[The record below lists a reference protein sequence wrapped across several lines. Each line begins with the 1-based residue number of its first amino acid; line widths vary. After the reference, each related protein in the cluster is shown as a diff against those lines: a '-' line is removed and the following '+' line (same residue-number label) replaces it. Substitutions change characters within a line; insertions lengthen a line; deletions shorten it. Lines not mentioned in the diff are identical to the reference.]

1 MAENQTRRQ
10 RKLCTP
16 APLPEGLG
24 ADGQRTLIPLIMS
37 EASGCEGR
45 EKHLAVSSTS
55 LSRERWAGTGGLG
68 GGGRKESGCKT
79 AQPLGTLRAL
89 PRPGWSQQRGVIAD
103 FQYAIRPKTTYE
115 AFLQCKSHVLIENR
129 RLLQRGVL
137 SEAVRARLRRRIR
150 AKQPGTTVP
159 L

>member
-68 GGGRKESGCKT
+68 GGGRKEFRVQNGSATGDTPCT
-79 AQPLGTLRAL
+79 PGDPAGASSEESSQTFNMRYVRRQPMRHSYSAKAT
-89 PRPGWSQQRGVIAD
+89 S
-103 FQYAIRPKTTYE
+103 
-115 AFLQCKSHVLIENR
+115 S
-129 RLLQRGVL
+129 
-137 SEAVRARLRRRIR
+137 SRIDASCNEGFFR
-150 AKQPGTTVP
+150 K

>member
-55 LSRERWAGTGGLG
+55 LSRERWAGTGAKR
-68 GGGRKESGCKT
+68 GRQEGVRVQNGSATGD
-79 AQPLGTLRAL
+79 A
-89 PRPGWSQQRGVIAD
+89 PRTPETRLEPA
-103 FQYAIRPKTTYE
+103 AR
-115 AFLQCKSHVLIENR
+115 SHR
-129 RLLQRGVL
+129 RLAICDT
-137 SEAVRARLRRRIR
+137 SEDNL
-150 AKQPGTTVP
+150 
-159 L
+159 

>member
-37 EASGCEGR
+37 EASRCEGR

-68 GGGRKESGCKT
+68 GGGRKEFRVQNGSATGD
-79 AQPLGTLRAL
+79 A
-89 PRPGWSQQRGVIAD
+89 PRTPETRLEPA
-103 FQYAIRPKTTYE
+103 AR
-115 AFLQCKSHVLIENR
+115 SHR
-129 RLLQRGVL
+129 RLSICDT
-137 SEAVRARLRRRIR
+137 SEDNL
-150 AKQPGTTVP
+150 
-159 L
+159 

>member
-24 ADGQRTLIPLIMS
+24 ADGQRTLIQLIMS

-68 GGGRKESGCKT
+68 GGGRKEFRVQNGSATGDAPRTPGDPAGASSAESSQTCNMRYVRR
-79 AQPLGTLRAL
+79 QPM
-89 PRPGWSQQRGVIAD
+89 
-103 FQYAIRPKTTYE
+103 
-115 AFLQCKSHVLIENR
+115 R
-129 RLLQRGVL
+129 R
-137 SEAVRARLRRRIR
+137 SYSAKATSSSRIDASCNEGFFR
-150 AKQPGTTVP
+150 K

>member
-55 LSRERWAGTGGLG
+55 LSRERWAGTRGLG
-68 GGGRKESGCKT
+68 GGGRKEFRVQNGSATGDAPET
-79 AQPLGTLRAL
+79 RLEPAAR
-89 PRPGWSQQRGVIAD
+89 
-103 FQYAIRPKTTYE
+103 
-115 AFLQCKSHVLIENR
+115 SHR
-129 RLLQRGVL
+129 RLSICDT
-137 SEAVRARLRRRIR
+137 SEDNL
-150 AKQPGTTVP
+150 
-159 L
+159 